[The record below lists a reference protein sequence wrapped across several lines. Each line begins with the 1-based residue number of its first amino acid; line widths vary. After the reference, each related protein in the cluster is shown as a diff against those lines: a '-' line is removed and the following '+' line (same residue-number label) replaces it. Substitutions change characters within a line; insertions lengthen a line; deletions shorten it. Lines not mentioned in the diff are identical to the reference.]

1 MNKGKILKVRPG
13 HDANCSS
20 HAYILH
26 VMVSYGAYVWFLLV
40 MAAAQFPLLI
50 MRLAGKPWAAKPWIV
65 GLMIGVWVIPHV
77 AAMPILWNWASG
89 TGMMDYGTAVC
100 IYVLELA
107 MLVSLGVGCVV
118 IAGLPRALRGKS
130 LPPEVQQAARSCP
143 GCGADVAASDSNCPS
158 CGFDL
163 ASAHE
168 QAGESAE

>member
-1 MNKGKILKVRPG
+1 
-13 HDANCSS
+13 
-20 HAYILH
+20 
-26 VMVSYGAYVWFLLV
+26 MVSYGAYLVFLLV

-50 MRLAGKPWAAKPWIV
+50 MRLAAKPWAAKPWIV
-65 GLMIGVWVIPHV
+65 RLMIGLWVIPHV
-77 AAMPILWNWASG
+77 VAMPILWIWASG

-107 MLVSLGVGCVV
+107 MLMSMGVGWV
-118 IAGLPRALRGKS
+118 IIARLPRALRGKS
-130 LPPEVQQAARSCP
+130 LPPKDQPAARSCP
-143 GCGADVAASDSNCPS
+143 GCGADVAASDSNCPF